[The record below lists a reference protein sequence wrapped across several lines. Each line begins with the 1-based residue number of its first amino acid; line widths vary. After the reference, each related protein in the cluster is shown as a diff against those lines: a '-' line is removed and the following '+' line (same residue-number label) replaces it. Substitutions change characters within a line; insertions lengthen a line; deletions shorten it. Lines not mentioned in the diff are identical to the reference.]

1 MIPKKYSLI
10 FQELGYQKLILFG
23 LVNIIVLFLELLS
36 FSIFIPFLLALTSMD
51 KLLENDL
58 FLYLLTIFQI
68 QQSDT
73 KNIILLLFAILII
86 VFFIKN
92 LFIGLSSFFKYK
104 LISNIESKLTSS
116 VFQKYLRKPYVF
128 HTSENSSIGIRNILN
143 ETSLF
148 VGSYL
153 GSILN
158 IIIETM
164 VLIGIFSIL
173 FLNEP
178 VITTKLVIYFSVL
191 STIFFF
197 MFNKKYIS
205 IGKIR
210 QKHAGTRLKY
220 LQQGMQGIKE
230 VIAFNIQDFILSYFT
245 KSNLEVIKSSQF
257 AIFINTIPKL
267 IMETLAIGVILIIF
281 LTTKEIHNDVN
292 KHIFVLGLIAVA
304 AFRLFPAILKIL
316 LAINALQYSKPS
328 IKVLTQIYED
338 DFKNINTHEINENTN
353 IREQF
358 NFSNCIEVRN
368 LKFKYPN
375 AENYIFTNLN
385 LTIKMG
391 ENIGIM
397 GATGSGKS
405 TFVDLI
411 LGILNPVKGEICC
424 DNKNITYQLYSWRNL
439 IGYVSQFPYLL
450 DDTIEANI
458 AIGEDKHQISRERVI
473 NSLEIA
479 NLKNF
484 VLNQPNSYQT
494 LVGEKGAQLSGGQI
508 QRLAIARALYKN
520 PKILLLDEATAS
532 VDAETQ
538 KNILNDLNKNK
549 KDFTIISISHDKDA
563 LVHCDKIYHLENNKL
578 KLVYSKLNAK
588 NF

>member
-1 MIPKKYSLI
+1 MISKKYSLI
-10 FQELGYQKLILFG
+10 FQELGYEKLILFG
-23 LVNIIVLFLELLS
+23 LVNIIVLLLELLS
-36 FSIFIPFLLALTSMD
+36 FSMFIPFLLALTSMD
-51 KLLENDL
+51 KLLVNDF
-58 FLYLLTIFQI
+58 FLHLLTIFQI

-73 KNIILLLFAILII
+73 KNIILLLFALLII

-92 LFIGLSSFFKYK
+92 LFIGFSNFFKYK
-104 LISNIESKLTSS
+104 IISNIESKLTSS
-116 VFQKYLRKPYVF
+116 VFQKYLRKPYIF
-128 HTSENSSIGIRNILN
+128 HTSENSSIGIRNIIG
-143 ETSLF
+143 ETAMF
-148 VGSYL
+148 VRSYL
-153 GSILN
+153 VSILN

-164 VLIGIFSIL
+164 VFIGIFSIL

-178 VITTKLVIYFSVL
+178 VITSKLVIYFSVL
-191 STIFFF
+191 SIIFFF
-197 MFNKKYIS
+197 MFKKKYIS
-205 IGKIR
+205 IGKVR
-210 QKHAGTRLKY
+210 QKQSGTRIKH
-220 LQQGMQGIKE
+220 LQQGIQGIKE

-245 KSNLEVIKSSQF
+245 KSNLKVIRSVQF
-257 AIFINTIPKL
+257 ASFINTLPKL
-267 IMETLAIGVILIIF
+267 IIETLAIIAILIIF
-281 LTTKEIHNDVN
+281 LTTKEIQNDVN
-292 KHIFVLGLIAVA
+292 KHIFVLGLIALA
-304 AFRLFPAILKIL
+304 AFRLFPAIIKIL
-316 LAINALQYSKPS
+316 LSINTLYYSKPS
-328 IKVLTQIYED
+328 VKVLTQIFED
-338 DFKNINTHEINENTN
+338 DFKNINTHEIHENSSVN
-353 IREQF
+353 EQF

-411 LGILNPVKGEICC
+411 LGILNPDKGEICC
-424 DNKNITYQLYSWRNL
+424 DNKNITSQLYSWRNL

-458 AIGEDKHQISRERVI
+458 AIGEDKDQISKERVI

-508 QRLAIARALYKN
+508 QRLAIARALYKD

-538 KNILNDLNKNK
+538 NKILKDLNKNK
-549 KDFTIISISHDKDA
+549 KDFTIISISHNKDA
-563 LVHCDKIYHLENNKL
+563 LVHCDKIYHLVNNKL
-578 KLVYSKLNAK
+578 KLVSQN
-588 NF
+588 